1 MGSNEAL
8 KQYALEHHSVREM
21 LNIIKV
27 NNLEEEVD
35 LVSGGHWD
43 LFFTE
48 EELAEAKS
56 DFDLARDAGS
66 DLDYVQWFSQD
77 EMAKVFPDA
86 ITKVGSELYF
96 ILFIFAEV
104 RYKIRCGENTWSQ
117 LMANEI
123 RYSALLRCTK
133 VVRKG
138 SRVVASLAHQ
148 HASYIHWIF

>member
-21 LNIIKV
+21 LNIIKA

-86 ITKVGSELYF
+86 NTNVGRELHFIYF
-96 ILFIFAEV
+96 RRSSIQ
-104 RYKIRCGENTWSQ
+104 NT
-117 LMANEI
+117 M
-123 RYSALLRCTK
+123 R
-133 VVRKG
+133 
-138 SRVVASLAHQ
+138 
-148 HASYIHWIF
+148 